1 MTDNGIWYSRA
12 FAQTGWG
19 TFLALAFEVLDQ
31 DGRPAWCIVVPVVP
45 ISMGLAFAVAITV
58 AVLGTPIGS
67 VPVSVAAIVPAEPA
81 TPVAAVTPVVE
92 PAPNPRPPNARR
104 IEASLRSG
112 ENLSLLFDREK
123 LSAADLDGIVKSGPI
138 AKRLRSIKPGEE
150 ITIDVTEDNDVARL
164 AWRVDVWETVEF
176 ARVGDA
182 YEGREVKRKPVSK
195 RGLYKATIDS
205 SLFVAATR
213 AGLEDKV
220 ALELAEVFRW
230 DVDFITQVRPGD
242 AFRVLIEELWLEG
255 EREEF
260 GPILAAEFTNQGKEH
275 LAVRYD
281 NGDGALF
288 FNPDGRPLRKSFLKA
303 PLEFTRVSSPFN
315 PSRVHP
321 LWGTRRPHRGT
332 DYAAPTGT
340 PVYSTGAGKVTRA
353 GRTAPN
359 GNYVVIQHSGG
370 IETKYLHL
378 SRIAAGIKRG
388 SNVRQGEMIGR
399 VGSTGWSTG
408 PHLHYEFVM
417 DGVHRDPLT
426 VKLPES
432 EPIPDGEKPEF
443 LRATGPLLAE
453 LGLADETGPQLATA
467 YGED

>member
-1 MTDNGIWYSRA
+1 
-12 FAQTGWG
+12 
-19 TFLALAFEVLDQ
+19 LALALEVLDQ
-31 DGRPAWCIVVPVVP
+31 DGNLAWRIVMPVVPVL
-45 ISMGLAFAVAITV
+45 MGLACALAITI
-58 AVLGTPIGS
+58 AVIGTPIGPA
-67 VPVSVAAIVPAEPA
+67 PVSVAAIVPAEPA
-81 TPVAAVTPVVE
+81 PPVIEVAPAVE
-92 PAPNPRPPNARR
+92 PEPILPPPNGRR
-104 IEASLRSG
+104 IEASLRAG
-112 ENLSLLFDREK
+112 ENLSLLFNREK
-123 LSAADLDGIVKSGPI
+123 LRAADLDGIVKSGPL

-150 ITIDVTEDNDVARL
+150 ITIDVTKDNDVTRL
-164 AWRVDVWETVEF
+164 AWQVDVWETVEF
-176 ARVGDA
+176 ARVGDG
-182 YEGREVKRKPVSK
+182 YESREVKRKPVSK
-195 RGLYKATIDS
+195 RGFYKATIDS

-242 AFRVLIEELWLEG
+242 AFRVLIEEFWLEG
-255 EREEF
+255 ERREF
-260 GPILAAEFTNQGKEH
+260 GPILAAEFTNRGRNH
-275 LAVRYD
+275 VAVRYD
-281 NGDGALF
+281 NGDGGLF
-288 FNPDGRPLRKSFLKA
+288 FNPDGHPLRKSFLKA

-340 PVYSTGAGKVTRA
+340 PVYSTGAGRVTRA

-378 SRIAAGIKRG
+378 SRIAKGIKRG

-408 PHLHYEFVM
+408 PHLHYEFIVN
-417 DGVHRDPLT
+417 GVHRDPVT
-426 VKLPES
+426 VELPQS
-432 EPIPDGEKPEF
+432 EPIPDSERSDF
-443 LRATGPLLAE
+443 VRVTGPLLAE
-453 LGLADETGPQLATA
+453 LGLVDDTGPQLAA

>member
-1 MTDNGIWYSRA
+1 MPEV
-12 FAQTGWG
+12 
-19 TFLALAFEVLDQ
+19 LALL
-31 DGRPAWCIVVPVVP
+31 
-45 ISMGLAFAVAITV
+45 GLAFALVVTLAFVGSPVASLTTE
-58 AVLGTPIGS
+58 AM
-67 VPVSVAAIVPAEPA
+67 PVEA
-81 TPVAAVTPVVE
+81 VAAVEPPAPVAETALVVE
-92 PAPNPRPPNARR
+92 PPPSLPPSNGRR

-112 ENLSLLFDREK
+112 GSLSLLFNREK

-138 AKRLRSIKPGEE
+138 AKRLRSIRPGEE
-150 ITIDVTEDNDVARL
+150 ITIDVTADNDVSRL
-164 AWRVDVWETVEF
+164 AWQVDVWETVEF
-176 ARVGDA
+176 TRVGDG
-182 YEGREVKRKPVSK
+182 YESREVKRQPVSK
-195 RGLYKATIDS
+195 RGFYKATIDS

-242 AFRVLIEELWLEG
+242 AFRVLVEEFWLEG
-255 EREEF
+255 ERREF
-260 GPILAAEFTNQGKEH
+260 GPILAAEFSNRGRNH
-275 LAVRYD
+275 VAVRYE
-281 NGDGALF
+281 NGDDGLF
-288 FNPDGRPLRKSFLKA
+288 FDPEGHPLRKSFLKA

-315 PSRVHP
+315 PRRVHP

-340 PVYSTGAGKVTRA
+340 PVYSTGAGRVTRA

-359 GNYVVIQHSGG
+359 GNYVFIQHSGG

-378 SRIAAGIKRG
+378 HRIAEGIKRG

-399 VGSTGWSTG
+399 VGSTGWSTA
-408 PHLHYEFVM
+408 PHLHYEFIVN
-417 DGVHRDPLT
+417 GVHRNPMT
-426 VKLPES
+426 VELPES
-432 EPIPDGEKPEF
+432 EPIADSERSDF
-443 LRATGPLLAE
+443 LRATRPLLAE